1 MQASNVLGCVSSCIA
16 SINDARDLLQ
26 KKADFTNSVK
36 DARQGIE
43 DLGETLDDMK
53 EGTDMKLIVVIN
65 GDRFEGEQMRGRY

>member
-26 KKADFTNSVK
+26 KKADFTNRVK